1 MKLGL
6 MAGPDTISLAVELGA
21 TGVPLPVNALALK
34 GPADAVAPLAD
45 AGLEVCQIAAFGFNS
60 LSPEEDKQEQQRI
73 MLQEAIP
80 KIPATGCNVVVVNG
94 GNYDPSG
101 FMNGRPDSFTDDA
114 IDAAARGLE
123 PMVKLAEEHGVI
135 IAVEPMVHAVV
146 CTPERFLKLKEK
158 VGSDALTVNLDICN
172 FLTYADMWRPTEAAK
187 HICETL
193 AGHYA
198 LVHCKDLTVTTGV
211 HIHIDETSLGTGV
224 MDWETALR
232 YIARDL
238 PEDGY
243 FIYEHVK
250 TADDARAG
258 AELLRSLAQKI
269 GISFSGGRP

>member
-6 MAGPDTISLAVELGA
+6 MAGPATNSLAIELGA
-21 TGVPLPVNALALK
+21 RGVPLPVNALAQK
-34 GPADAVAPLAD
+34 GPEAALAPLAD
-45 AGLEVCQIAAFGFNS
+45 AGLEVCQIAAFGFNP
-60 LSPEEDKQEQQRI
+60 LSPERDKQEQQRA
-73 MLQEAIP
+73 MLEKAIP
-80 KIPATGCNVVVVNG
+80 MAPDTGCNVVVVNG
-94 GNYDPSG
+94 GNYHPSG
-101 FMNGRPDSFTDDA
+101 FMNGHADNFTDEA

-135 IAVEPMVHAVV
+135 MAVEPMVHAVV

-172 FLTYADMWRPTEAAK
+172 FLTYADMWRPTEATK

-198 LVHCKDLTVTTGV
+198 LVHCKDLAVTTGV
-211 HIHIDETSLGTGV
+211 HVHIDETPLGTGV
-224 MDWETALR
+224 MDWEAALP
-232 YIARDL
+232 YVARDL

-250 TADDARAG
+250 TPEDARTG
-258 AELLRSLAQKI
+258 VKLLWDLAEKLGLRFA
-269 GISFSGGRP
+269 